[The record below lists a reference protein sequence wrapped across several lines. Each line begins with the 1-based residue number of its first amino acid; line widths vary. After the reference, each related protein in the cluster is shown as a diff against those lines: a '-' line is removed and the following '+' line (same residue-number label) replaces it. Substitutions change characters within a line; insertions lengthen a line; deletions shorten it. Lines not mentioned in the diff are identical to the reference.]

1 MKQSYASRPAV
12 WQLLVGLLFL
22 GLAMTVQAQRS
33 SQPFTLVEPP
43 QATEAGDKVEVLD
56 FFQYGCP
63 HCRAMEPLIAK
74 WTSTLGDDV
83 VVRHIPVAFN
93 ASMEP
98 WQYLYF
104 TLEALNRLDLQP
116 AVFTAVQ
123 TERNPL
129 NTPERVAEW
138 AAKKGLDR
146 AQFEATYKSFGVAAK
161 VKRAQQLIAAYNIN
175 SVPTLAV
182 GGRYITSPALANGYG
197 ESLQVADTL
206 IQRVRQEG

>member
-1 MKQSYASRPAV
+1 MKQSYAARPAI

-33 SQPFTLVEPP
+33 AQPFILVEPP
-43 QATEAGDKVEVLD
+43 QATEAGDKIEVLD

-63 HCRAMEPLIAK
+63 HCRAMEPLISK
-74 WTSTLGDDV
+74 WTPTLGDDV

-93 ASMEP
+93 AGMEP

-138 AAKKGLDR
+138 AAKQGVDR
-146 AQFEATYKSFGVAAK
+146 AQFEAAYKSFGVAAK
-161 VKRAQQLIAAYNIN
+161 VKRAQQIITAYNVN

-182 GGRYITSPALANGYG
+182 GGRYITSPALASGYG

-206 IQRVRQEG
+206 IQRVRQDG